1 MLGKCAV
8 AFRTGL
14 VRKGGMAWGKDACT
28 HKEEWTPIIGMG
40 ESGSQTCFDTSKR
53 QGAHS
58 RPVPACPGF
67 SLRAPTQLPPEV

>member
-53 QGAHS
+53 QDL
-58 RPVPACPGF
+58 PVAIYGF
-67 SLRAPTQLPPEV
+67 AVTVHAFIVLSALS